1 MIWLWVLNHKGTSML
16 GSAPEGA
23 VCYYSCKKKI
33 NLVLTPTAAP
43 QQVGYFIH
51 KYQTSLSVSLWL
63 AWFFCCWFV
72 CFFYKSGS
80 TENIWPRMGRIITK
94 QLLPAH
100 KKCPFTATS
109 VSNWSFQ
116 HSLCT
121 PSLKIGPTCSAL
133 YIIITC
139 FVPFDGS
146 SEPTASVKWQI
157 AAEET
162 QSRLPPLALWFFYS
176 CWFLLHRS

>member
-1 MIWLWVLNHKGTSML
+1 ML

-23 VCYYSCKKKI
+23 VCYYSCKKNQSCFDSYCSSTTSWLFYSQI
-33 NLVLTPTAAP
+33 PNLTECFFMVRLVLLLLICLFFL
-43 QQVGYFIH
+43 QIRLNG
-51 KYQTSLSVSLWL
+51 KYLTTHGKDYYQ
-63 AWFFCCWFV
+63 
-72 CFFYKSGS
+72 
-80 TENIWPRMGRIITK
+80 
-94 QLLPAH
+94 QLLPAY

-146 SEPTASVKWQI
+146 SEPTASVK
-157 AAEET
+157 
-162 QSRLPPLALWFFYS
+162 
-176 CWFLLHRS
+176 

>member
-1 MIWLWVLNHKGTSML
+1 MHQKELCAITPAKI
-16 GSAPEGA
+16 
-23 VCYYSCKKKI
+23 I

-72 CFFYKSGS
+72 WFFLQIRLNGKYLTTHGKDYYQ
-80 TENIWPRMGRIITK
+80 
-94 QLLPAH
+94 QLLPAY

-162 QSRLPPLALWFFYS
+162 QSRPAPLAPWFFIPVGFCS
-176 CWFLLHRS
+176 IGVK